1 MHTGAWTCALARAA
15 AARGAVAQSQNKQFN
30 CPRWQHITLVGTW
43 VSDRRGLNLV
53 LVLDMW
59 LAQWMQLQVF
69 WHRRRA
75 PRESTLRNMAME
87 FASCPDL

>member
-1 MHTGAWTCALARAA
+1 
-15 AARGAVAQSQNKQFN
+15 
-30 CPRWQHITLVGTW
+30 
-43 VSDRRGLNLV
+43 
-53 LVLDMW
+53 MW

-75 PRESTLRNMAME
+75 PRESALRNMAME